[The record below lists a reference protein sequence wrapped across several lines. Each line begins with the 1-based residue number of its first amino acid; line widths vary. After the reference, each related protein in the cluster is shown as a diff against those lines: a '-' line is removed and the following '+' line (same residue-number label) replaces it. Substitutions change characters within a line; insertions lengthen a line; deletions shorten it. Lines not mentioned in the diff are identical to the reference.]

1 MRHRIMILLICVV
14 VLILSIACIV
24 DPVDPPGG
32 WKPTQG
38 SPIDAIRA
46 TETYGAEQW
55 HAQLTAL
62 AETPEP

>member
-1 MRHRIMILLICVV
+1 MYRIVC
-14 VLILSIACIV
+14 LILILALLALAAIACDW
-24 DPVDPPGG
+24 DPTGGGDG

-38 SPIDAIRA
+38 SPMDGAYA

-62 AETPEP
+62 AETEEP